1 MPANVVVLT
10 LPSAA
15 RATYSSGQLSTWQG
29 GFLLQSIDLDISV
42 TALTGGTSP
51 TVTFKVSRVEPDG
64 VLYAVY
70 NPAAISAA
78 GVFSQSIGP
87 GEQTNADLGSLFQL
101 DMVVTGA
108 PTSITFSGNIV
119 GKSF

>member
-1 MPANVVVLT
+1 MAVTTLLA

-15 RATYSSGQLSTWQG
+15 RATYSSGPIVLPNYNG
-29 GFLLQSIDLDISV
+29 LVLDLDVSV

-64 VLYAVY
+64 VVY
-70 NPAAISAA
+70 SVYSPTALSAA

-87 GEQTNADLGSLFQL
+87 GEQTAVDLGDQMQI

-108 PTSITFSGNIV
+108 PTSITFSLTLKARG
-119 GKSF
+119 F

>member
-1 MPANVVVLT
+1 MAVQTLLA

-15 RATYSSGQLSTWQG
+15 RATYSSGPLTLPNYNG
-29 GFLLQSIDLDISV
+29 LVVDLDVSV

-64 VLYAVY
+64 VLYQVY
-70 NPAAISAA
+70 QPTALSAA

-87 GEQTNADLGSLFQL
+87 GEQTAVDLGSQVQI
-101 DMVVTGA
+101 DMVLTGA
-108 PTSITFSGNIV
+108 PTSITFSLTMQARG
-119 GKSF
+119 F